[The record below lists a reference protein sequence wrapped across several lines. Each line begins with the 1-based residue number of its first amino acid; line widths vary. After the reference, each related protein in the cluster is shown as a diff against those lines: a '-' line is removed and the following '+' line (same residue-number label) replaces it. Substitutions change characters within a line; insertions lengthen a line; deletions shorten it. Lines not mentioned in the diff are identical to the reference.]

1 MSKYMIKYSL
11 RSNIIIFLLTLLFL
25 SCTEN
30 SIEKSN
36 KFKVEDCQIIFFV
49 EDSSLNETV
58 DSLLQITF
66 ASPIEGLLQSEPL
79 FSTVIVNSALEV
91 TNSLNKQKNVLQVI
105 KIISSTAEDINSQMI
120 EKDFLLSIYWDNDIN
135 KLYEELKKLML
146 IVEKKELEVIRKS
159 FSRNSQKNIQTILE
173 NNFGVKTVIPKKYK
187 TEIERDDL
195 FLAAYDPSDREEIKK
210 ICIFSFNYDKTDLS
224 AQVLA
229 NVDSVFKT
237 YFLGEEKETYATIEK
252 NLPVSY
258 YNNTYRGIW
267 RLKGG
272 FMGGV
277 FIIKTYKMS
286 SKITVCVGFVF
297 DPANTKRMHVKEFE
311 AIL

>member
-11 RSNIIIFLLTLLFL
+11 RFSIIISILTLLFL

-36 KFKVEDCQIIFFV
+36 KFKVEDCQVIFFV
-49 EDSSLNETV
+49 EDSSLNDIV

-66 ASPIEGLLQSEPL
+66 ASPIKGLLQSEPL
-79 FSTVIVNSALEV
+79 FSTIIVNSAVEV
-91 TNSLNKQKNVLQVI
+91 KDELNKQKNVLQVI
-105 KIISSTAEDINSQMI
+105 KITSSTPDDINYHKI
-120 EKDFLLSIYWDNDIN
+120 EKDFLLSVYWYNDIN

-146 IVEKKELEVIRKS
+146 IVEKKELELIRKS
-159 FSRNSQKNIQTILE
+159 FSRYSQKNIQTTLL
-173 NNFGVKTVIPKKYK
+173 NNFGVNTVIPKKYK
-187 TEIERDDL
+187 TEIKTDDL
-195 FLAAYDPSDREEIKK
+195 FLATYDPSDKDEIKK
-210 ICIFSFNYDKTDLS
+210 ICLFSFNYDKTDLS
-224 AQVLA
+224 TQVLA

-237 YFLGEEKETYATIEK
+237 YFLGEKKGTYAIIEK
-252 NLPVSY
+252 NLPVL
-258 YNNTYRGIW
+258 YNNSTYRGLW
-267 RLKGG
+267 KLKGG

-277 FIIKTYKMS
+277 FIIKTYKVL

-297 DPANTKRMHVKEFE
+297 DPVNTKRMHVKEFE

>member
-1 MSKYMIKYSL
+1 MKKYNLRFSITIASL
-11 RSNIIIFLLTLLFL
+11 ILLFL

-30 SIEKSN
+30 STEKAN
-36 KFKVEDCQIIFFV
+36 KFKVEDSQVVFFV
-49 EDSSLNETV
+49 EDSSLNIIV

-79 FSTVIVNSALEV
+79 FSTIIVNSAAEV
-91 TNSLNKQKNVLQVI
+91 TDELNKQKNVLQVI
-105 KIISSTAEDINSQMI
+105 KIISSTTEDINSQSL
-120 EKDFLLSIYWDNDIN
+120 EKDFLLSVYWKNDIK
-135 KLYEELKKLML
+135 KLYEKLKKLML
-146 IVEKKELEVIRKS
+146 IVEKKELKLIRKS
-159 FSRNSQKNIQTILE
+159 FSRNSQKNIQTTLLK
-173 NNFGVKTVIPKKYK
+173 NFGVKTVIPKKYK
-187 TEIERDDL
+187 TEIESDDL
-195 FLAAYDPSDREEIKK
+195 FLATYDSPDKDEIKK

-224 AQVLA
+224 TQVLA

-237 YFLGEEKETYATIEK
+237 YFIGEEKGTYVTIEK
-252 NLPVSY
+252 NLPVL
-258 YNNTYRGIW
+258 YNNSIYRGLW
-267 RLKGG
+267 KLKGG

-277 FIIKTYKMS
+277 FIIKTYKVS